1 LEKLMKLKMLA
12 LASLIA
18 ASSIASAQSVTVG
31 FAQKDLDSGAKEHQN
46 SISVKTKA
54 YGSFTGD
61 VGIFA
66 TQNDNTNTLSNR
78 YELGAT
84 YTQPLTSSLSADVRV
99 AQGWKAKSGSEV
111 TTYYVIEPSVTAK
124 ITGTPL
130 SVKAGYRVR
139 NAWESN
145 VADNSTTSRLSLGYN
160 LTAKDRISLGRDW
173 QRGDGANTQTS
184 LQYTRAF

>member
-1 LEKLMKLKMLA
+1 MKFKMFAAAGL
-12 LASLIA
+12 LA
-18 ASSIASAQSVTVG
+18 ASSIVSAQSVSLG
-31 FAQKDLDSGAKEHQN
+31 FAQRDLDSGAKEHQN

-61 VGIFA
+61 VGLSA
-66 TQNDNTNTLSNR
+66 TQNDATNAITNR

-84 YTQPLTSSLSADVRV
+84 YTQPLTSSLSADMRV
-99 AQGWKAKSGSEV
+99 AQGWKAKSGSET

-124 ITGTPL
+124 IIGTPF

-145 VADNSTTSRLSLGYN
+145 VADNSTTSRLALGYN
-160 LTAKDRISLGRDW
+160 FTAKDRISLGRDW
-173 QRGDGANTQTS
+173 QRGDGAVTQTS
-184 LQYTRAF
+184 LQYTRSF